1 MTSRQETN
9 RQAILQL
16 WNRGIRNA
24 REIHNRTSISL
35 TTVYDNLTKLR
46 QSRTNQRI
54 EGSGRPKKID
64 ANASRALTQFV
75 RQDSS
80 VSTRSLSTRLSS
92 TGLDVSYRTVERHL
106 IGIEYQKNLLR
117 ATLMLTVN
125 HKLKRVEWA
134 QNHLNDDWDD
144 TLFTDETAF
153 QLF

>member
-9 RQAILQL
+9 CQAILQL

-24 REIHNRTSISL
+24 REIHNRISIFL

-46 QSRTNQRI
+46 QSGTNQHI
-54 EGSGRPKKID
+54 EGNGQSKKID
-64 ANASRALTQFV
+64 ANTSRALVQFV
-75 RQDSS
+75 CQDSS
-80 VSTRSLSTRLSS
+80 VSTRSLSTRLSLI
-92 TGLDVSYRTVERHL
+92 GLDVSYRTVGRHL
-106 IGIEYQKNLLR
+106 TGIGYQKNLPR
-117 ATLMLTVN
+117 VTPMLTVN

-134 QNHLNDDWDD
+134 QNYLNDDWDD